1 VSLALRLRSGLKA
14 LSKGNYQKFCKYRK
28 RWRLFME
35 FLHQWYGEDSCACTY
50 SLVDKKMN
58 AALLTDTVELHLNI
72 CQV

>member
-1 VSLALRLRSGLKA
+1 
-14 LSKGNYQKFCKYRK
+14 
-28 RWRLFME
+28 ME